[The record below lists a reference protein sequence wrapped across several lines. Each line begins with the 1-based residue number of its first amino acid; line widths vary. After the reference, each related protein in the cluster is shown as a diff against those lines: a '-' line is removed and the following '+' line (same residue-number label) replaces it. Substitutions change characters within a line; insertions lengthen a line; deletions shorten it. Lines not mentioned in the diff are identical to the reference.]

1 MNKLGVYILGAGMLL
16 ACGGDH
22 SSSGVSSTTSSE
34 TPREKTKTAQKPPT
48 PAQLFELY
56 LNKFQFYNGQRA
68 SQFEAHHY
76 CSTLS
81 EDLTQCVIFD
91 GSGTNAKLMGV
102 EYVISERLFKTLP
115 DDEKK
120 LWHSYR
126 YNVKSGILVA
136 PDLSPKA
143 EHNLMNTLVT
153 RYGKTWQLWH
163 TDQDST
169 LPFGGPALLM
179 DFTRDGQ
186 LDPGLLQTRDK
197 RLNISSA
204 EKRQLRS
211 DILGRPPV
219 SGADSWQN
227 GPGIQLPAL
236 TRRNHPHLQKD
247 TLR

>member
-1 MNKLGVYILGAGMLL
+1 MIKLGFYVLGAVLLL

-22 SSSGVSSTTSSE
+22 TSSGASSTPSSE
-34 TPREKTKTAQKPPT
+34 RRQAKTKPAEKPPT
-48 PAQLFELY
+48 PAQQLALY

-68 SQFEAHHY
+68 NQFEAHHY

-81 EDLTQCVIFD
+81 EDLTQCAIFD

-126 YNVKSGILVA
+126 YDVKSGMLVA
-136 PDLSPKA
+136 PGLSPKA
-143 EHNLMNTLVT
+143 EHDLMSTLVT

-163 TDQDST
+163 TEQDST
-169 LPFGGPALLM
+169 LPFGGPALVM

-186 LDPGLLQTRDK
+186 IDPGLLQTRDQ
-197 RLNISSA
+197 RLHVSSA

-219 SGADSWQN
+219 SGADAWQN

-236 TRRNHPHLQKD
+236 TRRNYPHLQKD